1 MENLYLNEAYVTDED
16 LLGKAPTDMPMA
28 NLIRP
33 GYDQEMNIDDSSKI
47 KIRDYLKEFA
57 GQAGDG
63 IVNTL
68 AGQDTRSTLT
78 RAGLGSLLFGFN
90 PMTALLGAFI
100 GSKAPDIYSSLQG
113 KNINPLSF
121 IREKRAE
128 RQRERMA
135 KAAAFEREQALREL
149 DQATSGDGGGVQDS
163 GGPTGGYTYDSGGRE
178 GFGYGL

>member
-1 MENLYLNEAYVTDED
+1 MNGIDYLDVTQED

-90 PMTALLGAFI
+90 PLTAILGAFI

-128 RQRERMA
+128 REAA
-135 KAAAFEREQALREL
+135 KAREQAAAAAQIQQQNR
-149 DQATSGDGGGVQDS
+149 DASD
-163 GGPTGGYTYDSGGRE
+163 PTGGYQSSFADDTSFMEGSGTAADMGS
-178 GFGYGL
+178 F